1 MMEGLS
7 LTDKCAVVTGGSRGI
22 GRAVCLELARLG
34 ARVVFTYA
42 GNAEAAQKTVEM
54 IEARGGAARAIC
66 ADVRSAEDATRVID
80 EARGSFGGVD
90 ILVNNAGI
98 TCDKLAARMK
108 PEDFDAV
115 IDTNL
120 KGAFLYTKAAL
131 RPMMRARSGAI
142 VNMASVVGL
151 RGNAGQANYAA
162 SKAGL
167 IGMTK
172 SIAREAASLGIRV
185 NAVAPGFI
193 ATDMTDAMPEAAVTP
208 LSIGGF
214 TTMRALHTGDD
225 PACASIPFDARRS
238 GFVMGEGAGVCLLEE
253 LEHAQARGAH
263 IYAELVGYG
272 VTCDAFHI
280 TAPSENGEGA
290 AHAMQ
295 LTLEDAG
302 VDSSQVDY
310 INAHGTS
317 TKLND
322 ERETQA
328 VKTAFGEHA
337 TELAMSSTKSM
348 TGHMLGA
355 AGAVEAIF
363 TALALH
369 DSYLPA
375 TIGYQEADPACD
387 LDYVTSQGRSA
398 SIEYAMSDSLGF
410 GGHNACIL
418 MKAWKG

>member
-54 IEARGGAARAIC
+54 IEARGGTAHAIC
-66 ADVRSAEDATRVID
+66 ADVRSAGDVTRVID
-80 EARGSFGGVD
+80 EARSSFGGVD

-172 SIAREAASLGIRV
+172 SIAREVASLGIRV

-193 ATDMTDAMPEAAVTP
+193 ATDMTDAMPEAARTAT
-208 LSIGGF
+208 L
-214 TTMRALHTGDD
+214 
-225 PACASIPFDARRS
+225 ASIPAAR
-238 GFVMGEGAGVCLLEE
+238 
-253 LEHAQARGAH
+253 
-263 IYAELVGYG
+263 
-272 VTCDAFHI
+272 
-280 TAPSENGEGA
+280 
-290 AHAMQ
+290 
-295 LTLEDAG
+295 
-302 VDSSQVDY
+302 
-310 INAHGTS
+310 
-317 TKLND
+317 
-322 ERETQA
+322 
-328 VKTAFGEHA
+328 
-337 TELAMSSTKSM
+337 
-348 TGHMLGA
+348 LG
-355 AGAVEAIF
+355 
-363 TALALH
+363 
-369 DSYLPA
+369 
-375 TIGYQEADPACD
+375 EADEIARVVAFLASD
-387 LDYVTSQGRSA
+387 AASYVTGQVLAVDGGM
-398 SIEYAMSDSLGF
+398 AM
-410 GGHNACIL
+410 
-418 MKAWKG
+418 